1 MEACGMQGQPFT
13 VAAAVQSASAP
24 EVDARILGALIA
36 GVRRAFPFVAPDRV
50 EPLVE
55 SHAPALFRIVHV
67 APFGVAVQALLL
79 LLQLMSARSAI
90 NDRFYR

>member
-1 MEACGMQGQPFT
+1 M
-13 VAAAVQSASAP
+13 
-24 EVDARILGALIA
+24 DARILGALIA

-55 SHAPALFRIVHV
+55 VHAPALFRIVHV